1 MGVEYS
7 LIIAGEVPVEEV
19 AECAVPDLAQHAT
32 PAVSARQVSADLYE
46 SLGFWL
52 SVRSARDGYFEA
64 DDDGGS
70 VWQREFNHYLN
81 VTFAMGKDEQVERR
95 ISNMLVIVARVL
107 DCRSEDAALIQN
119 YDALLLT
126 RLQGE
131 LRKHNRADWWD
142 HYGFVNE
149 LIPG

>member
-52 SVRSARDGYFEA
+52 SVRSARDGYFE
-64 DDDGGS
+64 DDLSGEPGYRNLWVGLYGDKIGETGYYGDSVFYNYNGG
-70 VWQREFNHYLN
+70 
-81 VTFAMGKDEQVERR
+81 K
-95 ISNMLVIVARVL
+95 VA
-107 DCRSEDAALIQN
+107 A
-119 YDALLLT
+119 
-126 RLQGE
+126 RLYE
-131 LRKHNRADWWD
+131 
-142 HYGFVNE
+142 
-149 LIPG
+149 IPR